1 MVTNK
6 KRATYLVIIA
16 ILLLS
21 LGFHYHKNSKL
32 QETIQQY
39 EQELAEIE
47 KKNDRHDS
55 ADETRSAEE
64 DNQQRVG
71 SDSAILGS
79 FKGVTLAEWQ
89 LRAYPFTPQEVVANL
104 LTRADL
110 IPYKAVF
117 GGTMHFVP
125 DKIVI
130 LTHNWVLAYF
140 EDGHIHGN
148 LLLQFGVN
156 RQNQLTWEVIDS
168 WLPGANEEVSNVPSD
183 KEVVDLVFKA
193 FERHWYTRFN
203 DNPNK
208 LDIFMLQGTEYR
220 YLSPNIDTEGK
231 MLAYLQEVYTSEVSQ
246 QLYGSYGYQQHNGRF
261 YHQPGELGTLYAWKK
276 AEPTLLYKKNNRA
289 LYQLKVPVGDFI
301 EEKQVELVYLIDRGW
316 RVNTVID
323 Y

>member
-1 MVTNK
+1 M
-6 KRATYLVIIA
+6 IIT
-16 ILLLS
+16 ILLIS

-39 EQELAEIE
+39 ELELAEIE
-47 KKNDRHDS
+47 QDKDKQGS
-55 ADETRSAEE
+55 ANVE
-64 DNQQRVG
+64 DLTDGHAKGNIN
-71 SDSAILGS
+71 SDSEVLLDS
-79 FKGVTLAEWQ
+79 FKGTTLAEWQ
-89 LRAYPFTPQEVVANL
+89 LMAYPFTPQEVVANL
-104 LTRADL
+104 LTRPDL
-110 IPYKAVF
+110 IPYKPVL

-125 DKIVI
+125 DMIMI

-148 LLLQFGVN
+148 LLLEFGVN
-156 RQNQLTWEVIDS
+156 QQNQLTWQVIDS
-168 WLPGANEEVSNVPSD
+168 WMPGAIDQTAKLPTD

-193 FERHWYTRFN
+193 FERHWNTRFN

-220 YLSPNIDTEGK
+220 YLSPDVDTEDK
-231 MLAYLQEVYTSEVSQ
+231 MLAYLQEVYTAEVSQ

-261 YHQPGELGTLYAWKK
+261 YHLPGELGTLYAWKK

-289 LYQLKVPVGDFI
+289 LYQLKVPVSDFV

-316 RVNTVID
+316 RINTVID